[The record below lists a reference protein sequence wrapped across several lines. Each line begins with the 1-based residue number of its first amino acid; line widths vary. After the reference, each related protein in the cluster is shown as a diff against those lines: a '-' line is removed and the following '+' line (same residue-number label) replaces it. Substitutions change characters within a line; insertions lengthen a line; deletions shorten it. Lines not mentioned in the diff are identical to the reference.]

1 MCNYCRHASGRRE
14 GGGRQ
19 GGERGVPRGAGHRGS
34 VDRPV
39 STSLP
44 LRPRQPAA
52 GDRGLRTVDD
62 AVQGAAG
69 ARRPRAR
76 GGDLAGR
83 RPGRGLRRLRPLDE
97 QGRRRPGQEGAGDAG
112 RGPRRQA
119 GAAGEDHGL
128 PPGPGGDAGHRATGR
143 DRGLRR
149 DPQRRPA
156 PQARR
161 RRRLADGPRGHR
173 GDLPTPEGKWFGLT
187 RYSHLITDEN
197 RKWWTLGAMCFALFM
212 IMLDNT
218 VVHVALPSI
227 QKDLGASISGLEWT
241 INGYTLSF
249 AVLLATGGRLGDI
262 FGRRLMVMIG
272 VVIFAVSSATGGF
285 APNEPPLGL
294 SRVVQGVGA
303 ALMMPGTLSIIT
315 DAFPAHERG
324 KAMGTWAGVS
334 ALALAVGPVLGGF
347 LTEHVSWRAIF
358 YVNIPVA
365 VGAIIAT
372 LFAVRESRDTSVGRE
387 VDYAGVAVLT
397 VGLTSLVLA
406 LVEGNSWGWGSAEIV
421 GLLALAALALPAF
434 VFVENRVKAP
444 MVQFDLLSDRNF
456 LAAVCVAMIISFG
469 MLGVFFFLAL
479 YMQDILGYTPL
490 EAGIRF
496 LPSTLMIVGVAPVAG
511 RLSDRFG
518 PRWLIAI
525 GLTIVAASL
534 FSFSR
539 IAVDS
544 TYLDLLPGFMLLGI
558 GIAMTMSPMTSAAM
572 NAVPVQKAGIASGV
586 LSMFRMVGGSLGVAV
601 TGAIFQGLV
610 TSKLGSLLSGSG
622 VTAAQRDAVSEQLGG
637 GSVTKVPGLTA
648 ARAKEVTTAGSEAF
662 VYALGHAMT
671 VSAFV
676 ALLGAAIGATAIR
689 AKAKGH
695 TSLEAATAEA
705 NPGGEALATEEAREA
720 AQLA

>member
-1 MCNYCRHASGRRE
+1 
-14 GGGRQ
+14 
-19 GGERGVPRGAGHRGS
+19 
-34 VDRPV
+34 
-39 STSLP
+39 
-44 LRPRQPAA
+44 
-52 GDRGLRTVDD
+52 
-62 AVQGAAG
+62 
-69 ARRPRAR
+69 
-76 GGDLAGR
+76 
-83 RPGRGLRRLRPLDE
+83 
-97 QGRRRPGQEGAGDAG
+97 
-112 RGPRRQA
+112 
-119 GAAGEDHGL
+119 
-128 PPGPGGDAGHRATGR
+128 
-143 DRGLRR
+143 
-149 DPQRRPA
+149 
-156 PQARR
+156 
-161 RRRLADGPRGHR
+161 
-173 GDLPTPEGKWFGLT
+173 LT
-187 RYSHLITDEN
+187 RYRHLITDDN

-218 VVHVALPSI
+218 VVNVALPSI
-227 QKDLGASISGLEWT
+227 QQDLGASISGLEWT
-241 INGYTLSF
+241 VNGYTLSF

-262 FGRRLMVMIG
+262 FGRRLMFLIG
-272 VVIFAVSSATGGF
+272 VVVFALSSATAGF
-285 APNEPPLGL
+285 APDETALVL

-358 YVNIPVA
+358 YINIPVA
-365 VGAIIAT
+365 IGAVAAT

-397 VGLTSLVLA
+397 AGLTALVLA
-406 LVEGNSWGWGSAEIV
+406 LVEGNAWGWGSTEVIA
-421 GLLALAALALPAF
+421 LLAGAAVALPLF

-456 LAAVCVAMIISFG
+456 LGAVVVAMIISFA

-479 YMQDILGYTPL
+479 YMQDILGYSPL
-490 EAGIRF
+490 EAGVRF

-518 PRWLIAI
+518 PRWLIAG
-525 GLTIVAASL
+525 GLVLVAASL

-544 TYLDLLPGFMLLGI
+544 NYLDLLPGFMLLGI

-610 TSKLGSLLSGSG
+610 SSRLDTLLGGTG
-622 VTAAQRDAVSEQLGG
+622 VSAAQRESIGDQLGG
-637 GSVTKVPGLTA
+637 GSIPHVQGLDA
-648 ARAKEVTTAGSEAF
+648 AQAKEAAAAGSEAF
-662 VYALGHAMT
+662 VYALSHAMT
-671 VSAFV
+671 VSGFV
-676 ALLGAAIGATAIR
+676 ALAGALVGATAIR
-689 AKAKGH
+689 AKAK
-695 TSLEAATAEA
+695 TSTSSQVAMAEA
-705 NPGGEALATEEAREA
+705 
-720 AQLA
+720 

>member
-1 MCNYCRHASGRRE
+1 L
-14 GGGRQ
+14 
-19 GGERGVPRGAGHRGS
+19 
-34 VDRPV
+34 
-39 STSLP
+39 T
-44 LRPRQPAA
+44 
-52 GDRGLRTVDD
+52 
-62 AVQGAAG
+62 
-69 ARRPRAR
+69 
-76 GGDLAGR
+76 
-83 RPGRGLRRLRPLDE
+83 
-97 QGRRRPGQEGAGDAG
+97 
-112 RGPRRQA
+112 
-119 GAAGEDHGL
+119 
-128 PPGPGGDAGHRATGR
+128 
-143 DRGLRR
+143 
-149 DPQRRPA
+149 
-156 PQARR
+156 
-161 RRRLADGPRGHR
+161 
-173 GDLPTPEGKWFGLT
+173 T

-218 VVHVALPSI
+218 IVNVALPSI
-227 QKDLGASISGLEWT
+227 QKDLGASIGGLEWT

-262 FGRRLMVMIG
+262 FGRRLMFMVG
-272 VVIFAVSSATGGF
+272 VVVFALSSATAGF
-285 APNEPPLGL
+285 APNETALVI

-406 LVEGNSWGWGSAEIV
+406 LVEGNSWGWGSPEIV

-434 VFVENRVKAP
+434 VWVENRVKAP

-456 LAAVCVAMIISFG
+456 LASVCVAMIISFG

-479 YMQDILGYTPL
+479 YMQDILGYSPL
-490 EAGIRF
+490 EAGVRF

-525 GLTIVAASL
+525 GLVIVAASL

-610 TSKLGSLLSGSG
+610 TSKLDSLLSGSG
-622 VTAAQRDAVSEQLGG
+622 VTAAQRGAVSEQLGG
-637 GSVTKVPGLTA
+637 GSVQKVPGLSVA
-648 ARAKEVTTAGSEAF
+648 QAKEVTTAGNEAF

-676 ALLGAAIGATAIR
+676 ALLGAVIGATAIR

-695 TSLEAATAEA
+695 TSVEAAEAGA
-705 NPGGEALATEEAREA
+705 NPGGEAIAAEEAREA

>member
-1 MCNYCRHASGRRE
+1 
-14 GGGRQ
+14 
-19 GGERGVPRGAGHRGS
+19 
-34 VDRPV
+34 
-39 STSLP
+39 
-44 LRPRQPAA
+44 
-52 GDRGLRTVDD
+52 
-62 AVQGAAG
+62 
-69 ARRPRAR
+69 
-76 GGDLAGR
+76 
-83 RPGRGLRRLRPLDE
+83 
-97 QGRRRPGQEGAGDAG
+97 
-112 RGPRRQA
+112 
-119 GAAGEDHGL
+119 
-128 PPGPGGDAGHRATGR
+128 
-143 DRGLRR
+143 
-149 DPQRRPA
+149 
-156 PQARR
+156 
-161 RRRLADGPRGHR
+161 
-173 GDLPTPEGKWFGLT
+173 LT
-187 RYSHLITDEN
+187 RYSHLITDQN

-218 VVHVALPSI
+218 VVNVALPSI

-262 FGRRLMVMIG
+262 FGRRRMFLAG
-272 VVIFAVSSATGGF
+272 VVIFALSSATAGF
-285 APNEPPLGL
+285 AADETSLVI

-358 YVNIPVA
+358 YINIPVA
-365 VGAIIAT
+365 IGAVLAT
-372 LFAVRESRDTSVGRE
+372 TFAVRESRDTSVGRD
-387 VDYAGVAVLT
+387 VDYPGVAVLT
-397 VGLTSLVLA
+397 IGLTALVLA
-406 LVEGNSWGWGSAEIV
+406 LVEGNSWGWGSPEIV

-444 MVQFDLLSDRNF
+444 MVHFELLSDRNF
-456 LAAVCVAMIISFG
+456 LGAVVVAMIISFA

-496 LPSTLMIVGVAPVAG
+496 LPSTLMIVGIAPVAG

-518 PRWLIAI
+518 PRWLIAG
-525 GLTIVAASL
+525 GLVIVAASL

-544 TYLDLLPGFMLLGI
+544 SYLDLLPGFMLLGI

-572 NAVPVQKAGIASGV
+572 NAVPVQKAGLASGV

-610 TSKLGSLLSGSG
+610 SSKLDSLLGSSG
-622 VTAAQRDAVSEQLGG
+622 VTAAQRDQISEGLGSG
-637 GSVTKVPGLTA
+637 TVPHIQGLAPAQTKQVMA
-648 ARAKEVTTAGSEAF
+648 AGSEAF

-671 VSAFV
+671 VSGFV
-676 ALLGAAIGATAIR
+676 ALVGAAIGATAIR
-689 AKAKGH
+689 AKSRTA
-695 TSLEAATAEA
+695 TTVEAATAEA
-705 NPGGEALATEEAREA
+705 NPGGEALVAQEAQEA
-720 AQLA
+720 AQAA